1 MQSEFVKSSPSN
13 QNRTVRKMPHL
24 YDNSWYYKNWAIVV
38 PMANEEKDF
47 EPFIDMISFV
57 TDELNP
63 GNVYFI
69 IDKASNDRTLEL
81 CQELS
86 AKDSRYV
93 TVWAPEN
100 RNVVDAYIKGLRV
113 AYEAGHEIIIEMDA
127 GLSHDP
133 RAIPM
138 FLRVLN
144 EGNDCAFGSRFIN
157 GGSMG
162 DSPWKRRML
171 SKTGTVLANTLLRT
185 RLKDMTSGFQG
196 FHRDVVAKIISHPFK
211 SKAHF
216 YQTELRYLLRNHKI
230 FEVPI
235 HYSAPSPRVSKSAI
249 RNSYQ
254 TLWYYFTQRL
264 KGNSQVL

>member
-1 MQSEFVKSSPSN
+1 M
-13 QNRTVRKMPHL
+13 
-24 YDNSWYYKNWAIVV
+24 YYYKKWAIVV
-38 PMANEEKDF
+38 PMANEEEDF
-47 EPFIDMISFV
+47 KPFIELVNFV
-57 TDELNP
+57 IDTLNP

-69 IDKASNDRTLEL
+69 IDKATKDRTLEL

-86 AKDSRYV
+86 AKDPRYV
-93 TVWAPEN
+93 TIWAPEN
-100 RNVVDAYIKGLRV
+100 KNVVDAYVKGLRV

-162 DSPWKRRML
+162 DSPFKRRML
-171 SKTGTVLANTLLRT
+171 SKTGTIMANVLLGTK
-185 RLKDMTSGFQG
+185 LKDMTSGYQG
-196 FHRDVVAKIISHPFK
+196 FHRDVVAKIISYRFK

-216 YQTELRYLLRNHKI
+216 YQTELRYLLRKHRTVEI
-230 FEVPI
+230 PI
-235 HYSAPSPRVSKSAI
+235 HYQAPSPRVSKNAI
-249 RNSYQ
+249 KNAYQ
-254 TLWYYFTQRL
+254 TLFHYFFQRIS
-264 KGNSQVL
+264 GNAKEL

>member
-1 MQSEFVKSSPSN
+1 M
-13 QNRTVRKMPHL
+13 L
-24 YDNSWYYKNWAIVV
+24 YYKNWAIVV

-47 EPFIDMISFV
+47 PAFIDMINFV
-57 TDELNP
+57 IDELHP

-69 IDKASNDRTLEL
+69 VDKVSKDRTLEL

-86 AKDSRYV
+86 ARDPRYV

-100 RNVVDAYIKGLRV
+100 RNVVDAYVKGLRV
-113 AYEAGHEIIIEMDA
+113 AYEAGHDIIVEMDA

-162 DSPWKRRML
+162 DSPFKRRLL
-171 SKTGTVLANTLLRT
+171 SKTGTVLANLLLNT
-185 RLKDMTSGFQG
+185 KLHDMTSGFQG
-196 FHRDVVAKIISHPFK
+196 FHRDVVAKIINHDFR

-216 YQTELRYLLRNHKI
+216 YQTELRYLLRKHKI

-235 HYSAPSPRVSKSAI
+235 HYSAPSPRVSPKAI
-249 RNSYQ
+249 RNAYQ
-254 TLWYYFTQRL
+254 TLFYYFFKRL
-264 KGNSQVL
+264 NGQATVL

>member
-1 MQSEFVKSSPSN
+1 MF
-13 QNRTVRKMPHL
+13 
-24 YDNSWYYKNWAIVV
+24 YYKKWAIVV

-47 EPFIDMISFV
+47 VPFINMVNFV
-57 TDELNP
+57 IDELNP

-69 IDKASNDRTLEL
+69 IDKASKDRTLEL
-81 CQELS
+81 CQKLS
-86 AKDSRYV
+86 AKDKRYV

-100 RNVVDAYIKGLRV
+100 RNVVDAYVKGLRV

-162 DSPWKRRML
+162 DSPFKRRLL
-171 SKTGTVLANTLLRT
+171 SKTGTVLANILLQT
-185 RLKDMTSGFQG
+185 KLYDMTSGFQG
-196 FHRDVVAKIISHPFK
+196 FHRDVVAKIIHHKFQST
-211 SKAHF
+211 AHF
-216 YQTELRYLLRNHKI
+216 YQTELRYLLRKHKI

-235 HYSAPSPRVSKSAI
+235 HYSAPSPRVSKNAI
-249 RNSYQ
+249 RNAYQ
-254 TLWYYFTQRL
+254 TLFYYFLLRL
-264 KGNSQVL
+264 QGKSKAL